1 MTRYILLTLLAIATS
16 GLHCWAQAV
25 SGIDRVLNSY
35 ERFSTLLSPEKVYLH
50 TDKQVYCAGEYIWFN
65 AYLTNNSY
73 FSLLPESNYIYAEL
87 IHRDTILSRVKI
99 KRCVEGFPGRIP
111 LQTDLPSGKYIL
123 RAYTAWMQN
132 FPEIYMFHKEITLI
146 NPLEAKSDSLTVQAS
161 KDDSLFGIQFL
172 PESGRYIPGDL
183 AVFAFKAVTTDGR
196 GIGVT
201 GVVYNSGDSIITTFS
216 DTYKG
221 MGKLLFHP
229 APNER
234 YYAVIRSKQGTELK
248 QSLPALSETGA
259 VIHMTKRGDTRY
271 IRAVVTESLLEKPL
285 FIVLSNGSDVFLCNR
300 IPQRE
305 YEIAIKEAWLL
316 DGINHAT
323 IVDEESNVFAQRIFF
338 AYPQNLIKA
347 DILADKPEPDKREKV
362 TYTIQLFD
370 TLETGV
376 EGTFSLS
383 VTDKYLTPH
392 TVSDHLISYMLLS
405 SELSGA
411 VENPAALFDFSRE
424 DRSEAMDL
432 VMMIHG
438 WRYYDMP
445 AIIKNTISKSLPE
458 KEYSQ
463 TISGKVSSFY
473 NRVSK
478 SNIIIYSPAINLSY
492 FEPMDRSGLFHI
504 RNLDF
509 PDSTQFV
516 LSCTGERGSTDY
528 YLEVD
533 LPSFPVVDTARCF
546 SHNTALSAHHFE
558 DVLNEYTRSYKD
570 KKDEMSILLDEVVVT
585 ASQHF
590 VKPVINPSPFNQSFE
605 TRQIRERKQLEKFD
619 GMLLMDY
626 LISSFGSITNGGVDE
641 HGRRWL
647 RSTAGFSTSGA
658 NEPKVYIDHMKME
671 NTSDL
676 DRLYVSE
683 IENVAVLRS
692 AEAGALYNSPGGVI
706 LISMRKSFSQ
716 VAESINTKIITP
728 LGWQKPSRFYSPD
741 YSLKHDREAVRSDN
755 RTTLYWNPFIQTD
768 ENGVAEIS
776 FYTSDRKTEYRFSI
790 EGVTSDGDYIAI
802 LKNL

>member
-1 MTRYILLTLLAIATS
+1 MRFVFLSLFVLTIS

-25 SGIDRVLNSY
+25 SGIDRVLNNY

-50 TDKQVYCAGEYIWFN
+50 TDKQVYCAEEYIWFN

-123 RAYTAWMQN
+123 RAYTDWMQN

-146 NPLEAKSDSLTVQAS
+146 NPLDAKSDSLTVQAF
-161 KDDSLFGIQFL
+161 KNDSLFGIQFL

-201 GVVYNSGDSIITTFS
+201 GAVFNSRDSIITSFS

-221 MGKLLFHP
+221 MGKLIFHP

-259 VIHMTKRGDTRY
+259 VIHVTKRGDKRF
-271 IRAVVTESLLEKPL
+271 IRTVVTGSLLEKPL
-285 FIVLSNGSDVFLCNR
+285 FIVLSNGSEVFLCNR
-300 IPQRE
+300 IAQQE
-305 YEIAIKEAWLL
+305 YEIAMKEAWLL
-316 DGINHAT
+316 NGINHAT
-323 IVDEESNVFAQRIFF
+323 IVDEEGRVFAQRIFF
-338 AYPQNLIKA
+338 VYPPDLIRA
-347 DILADKPEPDKREKV
+347 DIFADKPEPDKREKI
-362 TYTIQLFD
+362 TYTIRLLD

-383 VTDKYLTPH
+383 VTDRYLTPH
-392 TVSDHLISYMLLS
+392 TASDHLLSYMLLS

-411 VENPAALFDFSRE
+411 VEDPAALFDFSRE

-438 WRYYDMP
+438 WRYYDIP
-445 AIIKNTISKSLPE
+445 AIIKNTIPNSLPE

-478 SNIIIYSPAINLSY
+478 SEIIIYSPAINLSY
-492 FEPMDRSGLFHI
+492 YEPMDRSGKFEI

-516 LSCTGERGSTDY
+516 LSCTGKRGSTAY
-528 YLEVD
+528 YLEID
-533 LPSFPVVDTARCF
+533 LPFFPAVEAARF
-546 SHNTALSAHHFE
+546 LSNTTALSGQHFKE
-558 DVLNEYTRSYKD
+558 ILNEYTLSD
-570 KKDEMSILLDEVVVT
+570 KDETSTLLEEVVVT

-590 VKPVINPSPFNQSFE
+590 VNPEINPSPFNQSFE

-626 LISSFGSITNGGVDE
+626 LISSFGSISNGGVDE

-716 VAESINTKIITP
+716 VTESINTKIITP

-741 YSLKHDREAVRSDN
+741 YSLKQDREAVRFDN

>member
-1 MTRYILLTLLAIATS
+1 
-16 GLHCWAQAV
+16 
-25 SGIDRVLNSY
+25 
-35 ERFSTLLSPEKVYLH
+35 
-50 TDKQVYCAGEYIWFN
+50 KQVYCTGEYIWFN
-65 AYLTNNSY
+65 AYLTNNSC

-87 IHRDTILSRVKI
+87 IHKDTVLSRVKI

-123 RAYTAWMQN
+123 RAYTDWMQN

-146 NPLEAKSDSLTVQAS
+146 NPLDAKSDSFTVQAF
-161 KDDSLFGIQFL
+161 KNDSLFGIQFL

-201 GVVYNSGDSIITTFS
+201 GAVFNSRDSIITSFS

-221 MGKLLFHP
+221 MGKLIFHP

-259 VIHMTKRGDTRY
+259 VIHVTKRGDKRF
-271 IRAVVTESLLEKPL
+271 IRTVVTGSLLEKPL
-285 FIVLSNGSDVFLCNR
+285 FIVLSNGSEVFLCNR
-300 IPQRE
+300 IAQQE
-305 YEIAIKEAWLL
+305 YEIAMKEAWLL
-316 DGINHAT
+316 NGINHAT
-323 IVDEESNVFAQRIFF
+323 IVDEEGRVFAQRIFF
-338 AYPQNLIKA
+338 VYPPDLIRA
-347 DILADKPEPDKREKV
+347 DIFADKPEPDKREKI
-362 TYTIQLFD
+362 TYTIRLLD

-383 VTDKYLTPH
+383 VTDRYLTPH
-392 TVSDHLISYMLLS
+392 TASDHLLSYMLLS

-411 VENPAALFDFSRE
+411 VEDPAALFDFSRE

-438 WRYYDMP
+438 WRYYDIP
-445 AIIKNTISKSLPE
+445 AIIKNTIPNSLPE

-478 SNIIIYSPAINLSY
+478 SEIIIYSPAINLSY
-492 FEPMDRSGLFHI
+492 YEPMDRSGKFEI

-516 LSCTGERGSTDY
+516 LSCTGKRGSTAY
-528 YLEVD
+528 YLEID
-533 LPSFPVVDTARCF
+533 LPFFPAVEAARF
-546 SHNTALSAHHFE
+546 LSNTTALSGQHFKE
-558 DVLNEYTRSYKD
+558 ILNEYTLSD
-570 KKDEMSILLDEVVVT
+570 KDEKDETSTLLEEVVVT

-590 VKPVINPSPFNQSFE
+590 VNPEINPSPFNQSFE

-626 LISSFGSITNGGVDE
+626 LISSFGSISNGGVDE

-676 DRLYVSE
+676 DRLYVGE

-741 YSLKHDREAVRSDN
+741 YSLKQDREAVTYDN
-755 RTTLYWNPFIQTD
+755 RTTLYWNPFIRTD

-776 FYTSDRKTEYRFSI
+776 FYTSDRKTAYRFSI
-790 EGVTSDGDYIAI
+790 EGITSDGDYIAI

>member
-1 MTRYILLTLLAIATS
+1 MRFVFLSLFVLTI
-16 GLHCWAQAV
+16 
-25 SGIDRVLNSY
+25 SGIHCSAQDITGIDPALYSF

-50 TDKQVYCAGEYIWFN
+50 TDKQVYCAEEYIWFN

-73 FSLLPESNYIYAEL
+73 FSFLPESNYIYAEL

-123 RAYTAWMQN
+123 RAYTDWMQN

-146 NPLEAKSDSLTVQAS
+146 NPLDAKSDSFTVQAF
-161 KDDSLFGIQFL
+161 KNDSLFGIQFL

-201 GVVYNSGDSIITTFS
+201 GAVFNSRDSIITSFS

-221 MGKLLFHP
+221 MGKLIFHP

-259 VIHMTKRGDTRY
+259 VIHVTKRGDKRF
-271 IRAVVTESLLEKPL
+271 IRTVVTGSLLEKPL
-285 FIVLSNGSDVFLCNR
+285 FIVLSNGSEVFLCNR
-300 IPQRE
+300 IAQQE
-305 YEIAIKEAWLL
+305 YEIAMKEAWLL
-316 DGINHAT
+316 NGINHAT
-323 IVDEESNVFAQRIFF
+323 IVDEEGRVFAQRIFF
-338 AYPQNLIKA
+338 VYPPDLIRA
-347 DILADKPEPDKREKV
+347 DIFADKPEPDKREKI
-362 TYTIQLFD
+362 TYTIRLLD

-383 VTDKYLTPH
+383 VTDRYLTPH
-392 TVSDHLISYMLLS
+392 TASDHLLSYMLLS

-411 VENPAALFDFSRE
+411 VEDPAALFDFSRE

-438 WRYYDMP
+438 WRYYDIP
-445 AIIKNTISKSLPE
+445 AIIKNTIPNSLPE

-478 SNIIIYSPAINLSY
+478 SEIIIYSPAINLSY
-492 FEPMDRSGLFHI
+492 YEPMDRSGKFEI

-516 LSCTGERGSTDY
+516 LSCTGKRGSTAY
-528 YLEVD
+528 YLEID
-533 LPSFPVVDTARCF
+533 LPFFPAVEAARF
-546 SHNTALSAHHFE
+546 LSNTTALSGQHFKE
-558 DVLNEYTRSYKD
+558 ILNEYTLSD
-570 KKDEMSILLDEVVVT
+570 KDETSTLLEEVVVT

-590 VKPVINPSPFNQSFE
+590 VNPEINPSPFNQSFE

-626 LISSFGSITNGGVDE
+626 LISSFGSISNGGVDE

-676 DRLYVSE
+676 DRLYVGE

-741 YSLKHDREAVRSDN
+741 YSLKKDREAVRFDN

-776 FYTSDRKTEYRFSI
+776 FYTSDRKTAYRFSI
-790 EGVTSDGDYIAI
+790 EGITSDGDYIAI

>member
-1 MTRYILLTLLAIATS
+1 MRFILLALFAFTAS
-16 GLHCWAQAV
+16 GLHCRAQAV
-25 SGIDRVLNSY
+25 SGIDRVLNNY

-50 TDKQVYCAGEYIWFN
+50 TDKQVYCAEEYIWFN

-123 RAYTAWMQN
+123 RAYTDWMQN

-146 NPLEAKSDSLTVQAS
+146 NPLDAKSDSLTVQAF
-161 KDDSLFGIQFL
+161 KNDSLFGIQFL

-201 GVVYNSGDSIITTFS
+201 GAVFNSRDSIITSFS

-221 MGKLLFHP
+221 MGKLIFHP

-259 VIHMTKRGDTRY
+259 VIHVTKRGDKRF
-271 IRAVVTESLLEKPL
+271 IRTVVTGSLLEKPL
-285 FIVLSNGSDVFLCNR
+285 FIVLSNGSEVFLCNR
-300 IPQRE
+300 IAQQE
-305 YEIAIKEAWLL
+305 YEIAMKEAWLL
-316 DGINHAT
+316 NGINHAT
-323 IVDEESNVFAQRIFF
+323 IVDEEGRVFAQRIFF
-338 AYPQNLIKA
+338 VYPPDLIRA
-347 DILADKPEPDKREKV
+347 DIFADKPEPDKREKI
-362 TYTIQLFD
+362 TYTIRLLD

-383 VTDKYLTPH
+383 VTDRYLTPH
-392 TVSDHLISYMLLS
+392 TASDHLLSYMLLS

-411 VENPAALFDFSRE
+411 VEDPAALFDFSRE

-445 AIIKNTISKSLPE
+445 AIIKNTIPKSLPE

-478 SNIIIYSPAINLSY
+478 SDIIIYSPAINLSY
-492 FEPMDRSGLFHI
+492 YEPMDRSGKFEI

-516 LSCTGERGSTDY
+516 LSCTGKRGSTAY
-528 YLEVD
+528 YLEID
-533 LPSFPVVDTARCF
+533 LPFFPAVEAARF
-546 SHNTALSAHHFE
+546 LSNTTALSGQHFKE
-558 DVLNEYTRSYKD
+558 ILNEYTLSD
-570 KKDEMSILLDEVVVT
+570 KDETSTLLEEVVVT

-590 VKPVINPSPFNQSFE
+590 VNPEINPSPFNQSFE

-626 LISSFGSITNGGVDE
+626 LISSFGSISNGGVDE

-716 VAESINTKIITP
+716 VTESINTKIITP

-741 YSLKHDREAVRSDN
+741 YSLKQDREAVRFDN

>member
-1 MTRYILLTLLAIATS
+1 MRFVFLSLFVLTI
-16 GLHCWAQAV
+16 
-25 SGIDRVLNSY
+25 SGIHCSAQDITGIDPALYSF

-50 TDKQVYCAGEYIWFN
+50 TDKQVYCAEEYIWFN

-73 FSLLPESNYIYAEL
+73 FSFLPESNYIYAEL

-123 RAYTAWMQN
+123 RAYTDWMQN

-146 NPLEAKSDSLTVQAS
+146 NPLDAKSDSFTVQAF
-161 KDDSLFGIQFL
+161 KNDSLFGIQFL

-201 GVVYNSGDSIITTFS
+201 GAVFNSRDSIITSFS

-221 MGKLLFHP
+221 MGKLIFHP

-259 VIHMTKRGDTRY
+259 VIHVTKRGDKRF
-271 IRAVVTESLLEKPL
+271 IRTVVTGSLLEKPL
-285 FIVLSNGSDVFLCNR
+285 FIVLSNGSEVFLCNR
-300 IPQRE
+300 IAQQE
-305 YEIAIKEAWLL
+305 YEIAMKEAWLL
-316 DGINHAT
+316 NGINHAT
-323 IVDEESNVFAQRIFF
+323 IVDEEGRVFAQRIFF
-338 AYPQNLIKA
+338 VYPPDLIRA
-347 DILADKPEPDKREKV
+347 DIFADKPEPDKREKI
-362 TYTIQLFD
+362 TYTIRLLD

-383 VTDKYLTPH
+383 VTDRYLTPH
-392 TVSDHLISYMLLS
+392 TASDHLLSYMLLS

-411 VENPAALFDFSRE
+411 VEDPAALFDFSRE

-438 WRYYDMP
+438 WRYYDIP
-445 AIIKNTISKSLPE
+445 AIIKNTIPNSLPE

-478 SNIIIYSPAINLSY
+478 SEIIIYSPAINLSY
-492 FEPMDRSGLFHI
+492 YEPMDRSGKFEI

-516 LSCTGERGSTDY
+516 LSCTGKRGSTAY
-528 YLEVD
+528 YLEID
-533 LPSFPVVDTARCF
+533 LPFFPAVEAARF
-546 SHNTALSAHHFE
+546 LSNTTALSGQHFKE
-558 DVLNEYTRSYKD
+558 ILNEYTLSD
-570 KKDEMSILLDEVVVT
+570 KDETSTLLEEVVVT

-590 VKPVINPSPFNQSFE
+590 VNPEINPSPFNQSFE

-626 LISSFGSITNGGVDE
+626 LISSFGSISNGGVDE

-676 DRLYVSE
+676 DRLYVGE

-716 VAESINTKIITP
+716 VTESINTKIITP

-741 YSLKHDREAVRSDN
+741 YSLKQDREAVRFDN

-776 FYTSDRKTEYRFSI
+776 FYTSDRKTAYRFSI
-790 EGVTSDGDYIAI
+790 EGITSDGDYIAI

>member
-1 MTRYILLTLLAIATS
+1 MRFILLALFAFTAS

-25 SGIDRVLNSY
+25 SGIDRVLNNY

-50 TDKQVYCAGEYIWFN
+50 TDKQVYCAEEYIWFN

-111 LQTDLPSGKYIL
+111 LQTDWPSGKYTL

-132 FPEIYMFHKEITLI
+132 FPEIYMFHKEITLV
-146 NPLEAKSDSLTVQAS
+146 NPLDAKSDSLTVQAS

-201 GVVYNSGDSIITTFS
+201 GAVFNSRDSIITSFS

-221 MGKLLFHP
+221 MGKLIFHP

-259 VIHMTKRGDTRY
+259 VIHVTKRGDKRF
-271 IRAVVTESLLEKPL
+271 IRTVVTGSLLEKPL
-285 FIVLSNGSDVFLCNR
+285 FIVLSNGSEVFLCNR
-300 IPQRE
+300 IAQQE
-305 YEIAIKEAWLL
+305 YEIAMKEAWLL
-316 DGINHAT
+316 NGINHAT
-323 IVDEESNVFAQRIFF
+323 IVDEEGRVFAQRIFF
-338 AYPQNLIKA
+338 VYPPDLIRA
-347 DILADKPEPDKREKV
+347 DIFADKPEPDKREKI
-362 TYTIQLFD
+362 TYTIRLLD

-383 VTDKYLTPH
+383 VTDRYLTPH
-392 TVSDHLISYMLLS
+392 TASDHLLSYMLLS

-411 VENPAALFDFSRE
+411 VEDPAALFDFSRE

-438 WRYYDMP
+438 WRYYDIP
-445 AIIKNTISKSLPE
+445 AIIKNTIPNSLPE

-478 SNIIIYSPAINLSY
+478 SEIIIYSPAINLSY
-492 FEPMDRSGLFHI
+492 YEPMDRSGKFEI

-516 LSCTGERGSTDY
+516 LSCTGKRGSTAY
-528 YLEVD
+528 YLEID
-533 LPSFPVVDTARCF
+533 LPFFPAVEAARF
-546 SHNTALSAHHFE
+546 LSNTTALSGQHF
-558 DVLNEYTRSYKD
+558 KD
-570 KKDEMSILLDEVVVT
+570 ILEETSTLLEEVVVT

-590 VKPVINPSPFNQSFE
+590 VNPEINPSPFNQSFE

-626 LISSFGSITNGGVDE
+626 LISSFGSISNGGV
-641 HGRRWL
+641 
-647 RSTAGFSTSGA
+647 
-658 NEPKVYIDHMKME
+658 
-671 NTSDL
+671 
-676 DRLYVSE
+676 
-683 IENVAVLRS
+683 
-692 AEAGALYNSPGGVI
+692 
-706 LISMRKSFSQ
+706 
-716 VAESINTKIITP
+716 
-728 LGWQKPSRFYSPD
+728 
-741 YSLKHDREAVRSDN
+741 
-755 RTTLYWNPFIQTD
+755 D

-776 FYTSDRKTEYRFSI
+776 FYTSDRKTAYRFSI
-790 EGVTSDGDYIAI
+790 EGITSDGDYIAI

>member
-1 MTRYILLTLLAIATS
+1 MRFVFLSLFVLTI
-16 GLHCWAQAV
+16 
-25 SGIDRVLNSY
+25 SGIHCSAQDITGIDPALYSF

-50 TDKQVYCAGEYIWFN
+50 TDKQVYCAEEYIWFN

-123 RAYTAWMQN
+123 RAYTDWMQN

-146 NPLEAKSDSLTVQAS
+146 NPLDAKSDSLTVQAF
-161 KDDSLFGIQFL
+161 KNDSLFGIQFL

-201 GVVYNSGDSIITTFS
+201 GAVFNSRDSIITSFS

-221 MGKLLFHP
+221 MGKLIFHP

-259 VIHMTKRGDTRY
+259 VIHVTKRGDKRF
-271 IRAVVTESLLEKPL
+271 IRTVVTGSLLEKPL
-285 FIVLSNGSDVFLCNR
+285 FIVLSNGSEVFLCNR
-300 IPQRE
+300 IAQQE
-305 YEIAIKEAWLL
+305 YEIAMKEAWLL
-316 DGINHAT
+316 NGINHAT
-323 IVDEESNVFAQRIFF
+323 IVDEEGRVFAQRIFF
-338 AYPQNLIKA
+338 VYPPDLIRA
-347 DILADKPEPDKREKV
+347 DIFADKPEPDKREKI
-362 TYTIQLFD
+362 TYTIRLLD

-383 VTDKYLTPH
+383 VTDRYLTPH
-392 TVSDHLISYMLLS
+392 TASDHLLSYMLLS

-411 VENPAALFDFSRE
+411 VEDPAALFDFSRE

-438 WRYYDMP
+438 WRYYDIP
-445 AIIKNTISKSLPE
+445 AIIKNTIPNSLPE

-478 SNIIIYSPAINLSY
+478 SEIIIYSPAINLSY
-492 FEPMDRSGLFHI
+492 YEPMDRSGKFEI

-516 LSCTGERGSTDY
+516 LSCTGKRGSTAY
-528 YLEVD
+528 YLEID
-533 LPSFPVVDTARCF
+533 LPFFPAVEAARF
-546 SHNTALSAHHFE
+546 LSNTTALSGQHFKE
-558 DVLNEYTRSYKD
+558 ILNEYTLSD
-570 KKDEMSILLDEVVVT
+570 KDETSTLLEEVVVT

-590 VKPVINPSPFNQSFE
+590 VNPEINPSPFNQSFE

-626 LISSFGSITNGGVDE
+626 LISSFGSISNGGVDE

-716 VAESINTKIITP
+716 VTESINTKIITP

-741 YSLKHDREAVRSDN
+741 YSLKQDREAVRFDN

>member
-1 MTRYILLTLLAIATS
+1 MRFILLALFAFTAS

-25 SGIDRVLNSY
+25 SGIDRVLNNY

-50 TDKQVYCAGEYIWFN
+50 TDKQVYCAEEYIWFN

-123 RAYTAWMQN
+123 RAYTDWMQN

-146 NPLEAKSDSLTVQAS
+146 NPLDAKSDSLTVQAF
-161 KDDSLFGIQFL
+161 KNDSLFGIQFL

-201 GVVYNSGDSIITTFS
+201 GAVFNSRDSIITSFS

-221 MGKLLFHP
+221 MGKLIFHP

-259 VIHMTKRGDTRY
+259 VIHVTKRGDKRF
-271 IRAVVTESLLEKPL
+271 IRTVVTGSLLEKPL
-285 FIVLSNGSDVFLCNR
+285 FIVLSNGSEVFLCNR
-300 IPQRE
+300 IAQQE
-305 YEIAIKEAWLL
+305 YEIAMKEAWLL
-316 DGINHAT
+316 NGINHAT
-323 IVDEESNVFAQRIFF
+323 IVDEEGRVFAQRIFF
-338 AYPQNLIKA
+338 VYPPDLIRA
-347 DILADKPEPDKREKV
+347 DIFADKPEPDKREKI
-362 TYTIQLFD
+362 TYTIRLLD

-383 VTDKYLTPH
+383 VTDRYLTPH
-392 TVSDHLISYMLLS
+392 TASDHLLSYMLLS

-411 VENPAALFDFSRE
+411 VEDPAALFDFSRE

-438 WRYYDMP
+438 WRYYDIP
-445 AIIKNTISKSLPE
+445 AIIKNTIPNSLPE

-478 SNIIIYSPAINLSY
+478 SEIIIYSPAINLSY
-492 FEPMDRSGLFHI
+492 YEPMDRSGKFEI

-516 LSCTGERGSTDY
+516 LSCTGKRGSTAY
-528 YLEVD
+528 YLEID
-533 LPSFPVVDTARCF
+533 LPFFPAVEAARF
-546 SHNTALSAHHFE
+546 LSNTTALSGQHFKE
-558 DVLNEYTRSYKD
+558 ILNEYTLSD
-570 KKDEMSILLDEVVVT
+570 KDETSTLLEEVVVT

-590 VKPVINPSPFNQSFE
+590 VNPEINPSPFNQSFE

-626 LISSFGSITNGGVDE
+626 LISSFGSISNGGVDE

-716 VAESINTKIITP
+716 VTESINTKIITP

-741 YSLKHDREAVRSDN
+741 YSLKQDREAVRFDN

>member
-1 MTRYILLTLLAIATS
+1 MRFVFLSLFVLTI
-16 GLHCWAQAV
+16 
-25 SGIDRVLNSY
+25 SGIHCSAQDITGIEPALYSF
-35 ERFSTLLSPEKVYLH
+35 ECFSTLLSPEKVYLH
-50 TDKQVYCAGEYIWFN
+50 TDKQVYCTGEYIWFN
-65 AYLTNNSY
+65 AYLTNNSC

-87 IHRDTILSRVKI
+87 IHKDTVLSRVKI

-111 LQTDLPSGKYIL
+111 LQTDLPSGKYTL

-146 NPLEAKSDSLTVQAS
+146 NPLDAKSDSLTVQAF
-161 KDDSLFGIQFL
+161 KNDSLFGIQFL

-201 GVVYNSGDSIITTFS
+201 GAVFNSRDSIITSFS

-221 MGKLLFHP
+221 MGKLIFHP

-259 VIHMTKRGDTRY
+259 VIHVTKRGDKRF
-271 IRAVVTESLLEKPL
+271 IRTVVTGSLLEKPL
-285 FIVLSNGSDVFLCNR
+285 FIVLSNGSEVFLCNR
-300 IPQRE
+300 IAQQE
-305 YEIAIKEAWLL
+305 YEIAMKEAWLL
-316 DGINHAT
+316 NGINHAT
-323 IVDEESNVFAQRIFF
+323 IVDEEGRVFAQRIFF
-338 AYPQNLIKA
+338 VYPPDLIRA
-347 DILADKPEPDKREKV
+347 DIFADKPEPDKREKI
-362 TYTIQLFD
+362 TYTIRLLD

-383 VTDKYLTPH
+383 VTDRYLTPH
-392 TVSDHLISYMLLS
+392 TASDHLLSYMLLS

-411 VENPAALFDFSRE
+411 VEDPAALFDFSRE

-438 WRYYDMP
+438 WRYYDIP
-445 AIIKNTISKSLPE
+445 AIIKNTIPNSLPE

-478 SNIIIYSPAINLSY
+478 SEIIIYSPAINLSY
-492 FEPMDRSGLFHI
+492 YEPMDRSGKFEI

-516 LSCTGERGSTDY
+516 LSCTGKRGSTAY
-528 YLEVD
+528 YLEID
-533 LPSFPVVDTARCF
+533 LPFFPAVEAARF
-546 SHNTALSAHHFE
+546 LSNTTALSGQHF
-558 DVLNEYTRSYKD
+558 KD
-570 KKDEMSILLDEVVVT
+570 ILEETSTLLEEVVVT

-590 VKPVINPSPFNQSFE
+590 VNPEINPSPFNQSFE

-626 LISSFGSITNGGVDE
+626 LISSFGSISNGGV
-641 HGRRWL
+641 
-647 RSTAGFSTSGA
+647 
-658 NEPKVYIDHMKME
+658 
-671 NTSDL
+671 
-676 DRLYVSE
+676 
-683 IENVAVLRS
+683 
-692 AEAGALYNSPGGVI
+692 
-706 LISMRKSFSQ
+706 
-716 VAESINTKIITP
+716 
-728 LGWQKPSRFYSPD
+728 
-741 YSLKHDREAVRSDN
+741 
-755 RTTLYWNPFIQTD
+755 D

-776 FYTSDRKTEYRFSI
+776 FYTSDRKTAYRFSI
-790 EGVTSDGDYIAI
+790 EGITSDGDYIAI

>member
-1 MTRYILLTLLAIATS
+1 MRFILLALFAFTAS

-25 SGIDRVLNSY
+25 SGIDRVLNNY

-50 TDKQVYCAGEYIWFN
+50 TDKQVYCAEEYIWFN

-146 NPLEAKSDSLTVQAS
+146 NPLDAKSDSLTVQAF
-161 KDDSLFGIQFL
+161 KNDSLFGIQFL

-201 GVVYNSGDSIITTFS
+201 GAVFNSRDSVITSFS

-221 MGKLLFHP
+221 MGKLIFHP

-259 VIHMTKRGDTRY
+259 VIHVTKRGDKRF
-271 IRAVVTESLLEKPL
+271 IRTVVTGSLLEKPL
-285 FIVLSNGSDVFLCNR
+285 FIVLSNGSEVFLCNR
-300 IPQRE
+300 IAQQE
-305 YEIAIKEAWLL
+305 YEIAMKEAWLL
-316 DGINHAT
+316 NGINHAT
-323 IVDEESNVFAQRIFF
+323 IVDEEGRVFAQRIFF
-338 AYPQNLIKA
+338 VYPPDLIRA
-347 DILADKPEPDKREKV
+347 DIFADKPEPDKREKI
-362 TYTIQLFD
+362 TYTIRLLD

-383 VTDKYLTPH
+383 VTDRYLTPH
-392 TVSDHLISYMLLS
+392 TASDHLLSYMLLS

-411 VENPAALFDFSRE
+411 VEDPAALFDFSRE

-445 AIIKNTISKSLPE
+445 AIIKNTIPKSLPE

-478 SNIIIYSPAINLSY
+478 SDIIIYSPAINLSY
-492 FEPMDRSGLFHI
+492 YEPMDRSGKFEI

-516 LSCTGERGSTDY
+516 LSCTGKRGSTAY
-528 YLEVD
+528 YLEID
-533 LPSFPVVDTARCF
+533 LPFFPAVEAARF
-546 SHNTALSAHHFE
+546 LSNTTALSGQHFKE
-558 DVLNEYTRSYKD
+558 ILNEYTLSD
-570 KKDEMSILLDEVVVT
+570 KDETSTLLEEVVVT

-590 VKPVINPSPFNQSFE
+590 VNPEINPSPFNQSFE

-626 LISSFGSITNGGVDE
+626 LISSFGSISNGGVDE

-716 VAESINTKIITP
+716 VTESINTKIITP

-741 YSLKHDREAVRSDN
+741 YSLKQDREAVRFDN

>member
-1 MTRYILLTLLAIATS
+1 MRFVFLSLFVLTI
-16 GLHCWAQAV
+16 
-25 SGIDRVLNSY
+25 SGIHCSAQDITGIEPALYNY

-50 TDKQVYCAGEYIWFN
+50 TDKQVYCAEEYIWFN

-123 RAYTAWMQN
+123 RAYTDWMQN

-146 NPLEAKSDSLTVQAS
+146 NPLDAKSDSLTVQAF
-161 KDDSLFGIQFL
+161 KNDSLFGIQFL

-201 GVVYNSGDSIITTFS
+201 GAVFNSRDSIITSFS

-221 MGKLLFHP
+221 MGKLIFHP

-259 VIHMTKRGDTRY
+259 VIHVTKRGDKRF
-271 IRAVVTESLLEKPL
+271 IRTVVTGSLLEKPL
-285 FIVLSNGSDVFLCNR
+285 FIVLSNGSEVFLCNR
-300 IPQRE
+300 IAQQE
-305 YEIAIKEAWLL
+305 YEIAMKEAWLL
-316 DGINHAT
+316 NGINHAT
-323 IVDEESNVFAQRIFF
+323 IVDEEGRVFARRIFF
-338 AYPQNLIKA
+338 VYPPDLIRA
-347 DILADKPEPDKREKV
+347 DIFADKPEPDKREKI
-362 TYTIQLFD
+362 TYTIRLLD

-383 VTDKYLTPH
+383 VTDRYLTPH
-392 TVSDHLISYMLLS
+392 TASDHLLSYMLLS

-411 VENPAALFDFSRE
+411 VEDPAALFDFSRE

-438 WRYYDMP
+438 WRYYDIP
-445 AIIKNTISKSLPE
+445 AIIKNTIPNSLPE

-478 SNIIIYSPAINLSY
+478 SEIIIYSPAINLSY
-492 FEPMDRSGLFHI
+492 YEPMDRSGKFEI

-516 LSCTGERGSTDY
+516 LSCTGKRGSTAY
-528 YLEVD
+528 YLEID
-533 LPSFPVVDTARCF
+533 LPFFPAVEAARF
-546 SHNTALSAHHFE
+546 LSNTTALSGQHFKE
-558 DVLNEYTRSYKD
+558 ILNEYTLSD
-570 KKDEMSILLDEVVVT
+570 KDEKDETSTLLEEVVVT

-590 VKPVINPSPFNQSFE
+590 VNPEINPSPFNQSFE

-626 LISSFGSITNGGVDE
+626 LISSFGSISNGGVDE

-676 DRLYVSE
+676 DRLYVGE

-741 YSLKHDREAVRSDN
+741 YSLKQDREAVTYDN
-755 RTTLYWNPFIQTD
+755 RTTLYWNPFIRTD

-776 FYTSDRKTEYRFSI
+776 FYTSDRKTAYRFSI
-790 EGVTSDGDYIAI
+790 EGITSDGDYIAI

>member
-1 MTRYILLTLLAIATS
+1 MRFVFLSLFVLTI
-16 GLHCWAQAV
+16 
-25 SGIDRVLNSY
+25 SGIHCSAQDITGIEPALYSF
-35 ERFSTLLSPEKVYLH
+35 ECFSTLLSPEKVYLH
-50 TDKQVYCAGEYIWFN
+50 TDKQVYCTGEYIWFN
-65 AYLTNNSY
+65 AYLTNNSC

-87 IHRDTILSRVKI
+87 IHKDTVLSRVKI

-111 LQTDLPSGKYIL
+111 LQTDLPSGKYTL

-132 FPEIYMFHKEITLI
+132 FPEIYMFHKEITLV
-146 NPLEAKSDSLTVQAS
+146 NPLDAKSDSLTVQAS

-201 GVVYNSGDSIITTFS
+201 GAVFNSRDSIITSFS

-221 MGKLLFHP
+221 MGKLIFHP

-259 VIHMTKRGDTRY
+259 VIHVTKRGDKRF
-271 IRAVVTESLLEKPL
+271 IRTVVTGSLLEKPL
-285 FIVLSNGSDVFLCNR
+285 FIVLSNGSEVFLCNR
-300 IPQRE
+300 IAQQE
-305 YEIAIKEAWLL
+305 YEIAMKEAWLL
-316 DGINHAT
+316 NGINHAT
-323 IVDEESNVFAQRIFF
+323 IVDEEGRVFAQRIFF
-338 AYPQNLIKA
+338 VYPPDLIRA
-347 DILADKPEPDKREKV
+347 DIFADKPEPDKREKI
-362 TYTIQLFD
+362 TYTIRLLD

-383 VTDKYLTPH
+383 VTDRYLTPH
-392 TVSDHLISYMLLS
+392 TASDHLLSYMLLS

-411 VENPAALFDFSRE
+411 VEDPAALFDFSRE

-438 WRYYDMP
+438 WRYYDIP
-445 AIIKNTISKSLPE
+445 AIIKNTIPNSLPE

-478 SNIIIYSPAINLSY
+478 SEIIIYSPAINLSY
-492 FEPMDRSGLFHI
+492 YEPMDRSGKFEI

-516 LSCTGERGSTDY
+516 LSCTGKRGSTAY
-528 YLEVD
+528 YLEID
-533 LPSFPVVDTARCF
+533 LPFFPAVEAARF
-546 SHNTALSAHHFE
+546 LSNTTALSGQHF
-558 DVLNEYTRSYKD
+558 KD
-570 KKDEMSILLDEVVVT
+570 ILEETSTLLEEVVVT

-590 VKPVINPSPFNQSFE
+590 VNPEINPSPFNQSFE

-626 LISSFGSITNGGVDE
+626 LISSFGSISNGGV
-641 HGRRWL
+641 
-647 RSTAGFSTSGA
+647 
-658 NEPKVYIDHMKME
+658 
-671 NTSDL
+671 
-676 DRLYVSE
+676 
-683 IENVAVLRS
+683 
-692 AEAGALYNSPGGVI
+692 
-706 LISMRKSFSQ
+706 
-716 VAESINTKIITP
+716 
-728 LGWQKPSRFYSPD
+728 
-741 YSLKHDREAVRSDN
+741 
-755 RTTLYWNPFIQTD
+755 D

-776 FYTSDRKTEYRFSI
+776 FYTSDRKTAYRFSI
-790 EGVTSDGDYIAI
+790 EGITSDGDYIAI